1 MFTLRGPREDCWK
14 YSHCCVFNP
23 VKGRAVAA
31 TVESER
37 GRYGSVQ
44 RRKGGKGGMA
54 RELRIG
60 LPEQMVTNR
69 GRERGTDRGGRR
81 GGSSCTHFCLK
92 SSFLEAIG
100 HDICIHLD
108 YASVL
113 KTGE

>member
-1 MFTLRGPREDCWK
+1 MVQFNGARE
-14 YSHCCVFNP
+14 
-23 VKGRAVAA
+23 GR
-31 TVESER
+31 
-37 GRYGSVQ
+37 
-44 RRKGGKGGMA
+44 MA

-92 SSFLEAIG
+92 SSFLEVIG
-100 HDICIHLD
+100 HETGTHLE